1 MNRVELETAGVDSVT
16 RSKVS
21 GRYNR
26 ITRAVNG
33 EFWGSQSEIEHTLQ
47 VGSYGRGTATSASD
61 LDVLVSLPRAEYER
75 YDAYRG
81 TGQSRLLQ
89 AVKAAVSATYP
100 RTSIRADG
108 QVVVVDFSDGVK
120 FELLPAFAR
129 SGWSG
134 EGFDY
139 PDSNMGGRWLST
151 NPRAEQAAMKEKN
164 DASNGL
170 LLDTCKHMRKIHA
183 ERFSSYKLSGI
194 VIDSFVYYAMGDWRW
209 IGEGDGP
216 AASPGAYEN
225 VLLDAYNTRSANGLF
240 AFSLLS
246 PGSNQ
251 PVDVSRGLECLGKVL
266 RVMAE

>member
-1 MNRVELETAGVDSVT
+1 MNRVEFATAGVDSET

-21 GRYNR
+21 GRYKR

-81 TGQSRLLQ
+81 NGQSRLLQ

-151 NPRAEQAAMKEKN
+151 NPRAEQAAMKKKN

-170 LLDTCKHMRKIHA
+170 LLDTCKHMRKIHD

-194 VIDSFVYYAMGDWRW
+194 AIDSFVYHAMGDWRW
-209 IGEGDGP
+209 IGEGGGP

-251 PVDVSRGLECLGKVL
+251 PVDVSRSLECLGKVL